1 MPNEVWPGI
10 ILSHWGRKDAEH
22 VSNTAYGPDNYSAPH
37 VDDWQKDDWRLI
49 HSSPAQHPCY
59 DPDKVR
65 GHCGKCITHI
75 SVTAHVKL
83 LLPYL
88 TGPHVHG
95 IGSWT

>member
-10 ILSHWGRKDAEH
+10 ILSHWGRRDAEH

-37 VDDWQKDDWRLI
+37 TDDWQTEDWRLV

-65 GHCGKCITHI
+65 GCCG
-75 SVTAHVKL
+75 SVQL
-83 LLPYL
+83 ML
-88 TGPHVHG
+88 TRPKHPHASDWG
-95 IGSWT
+95 WF